1 MNLNYLNINI
11 LHLNI
16 APKKLCLHYTIMRQL
31 DEGAK
36 EIYTKRVSKNKT
48 ADEWKSSQLLKAW
61 HCVPKILK
69 THKASDKLEPS
80 RKKRP
85 SNSTYLG
92 RVKYYRQKDKNA
104 VRLTGICS
112 QTV

>member
-1 MNLNYLNINI
+1 MTPQSTILRRVDNRLTKMLITKINKKYLQ
-11 LHLNI
+11 
-16 APKKLCLHYTIMRQL
+16 T
-31 DEGAK
+31 E